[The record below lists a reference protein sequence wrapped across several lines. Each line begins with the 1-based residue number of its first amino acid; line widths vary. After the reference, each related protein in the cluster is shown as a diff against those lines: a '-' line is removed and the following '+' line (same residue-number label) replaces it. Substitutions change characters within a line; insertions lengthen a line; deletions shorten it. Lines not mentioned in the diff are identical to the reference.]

1 MIRRAALAAFLAAP
15 FAAQGAPL
23 DNAYTFIDT
32 MMDMHAQG
40 TTLRLVQGF
49 VPTPTFDDGDVSYTY
64 DDDVLTIA
72 LLKRGTDDD
81 LSRAKLLGDS
91 IVYAQTNDPL
101 ADGRVRNAYHSNP
114 FLKRDGAVNV
124 SDGGSDT
131 GNMAWTGMGL
141 VQLYRVTRDE
151 TYLTAAQ
158 KIAGFIAANDTDTR
172 GKGGYVGGF
181 KANQT
186 KNLWKS
192 TEHNIDCT
200 ALFSMLFE
208 ATHDPQWK
216 ADARHALVFVKSMW
230 SRKGGFYWVGTLT
243 DGKTINRD
251 EPTPEDVQTWSYL
264 ATGLAA
270 HQGSID
276 WALANLQ
283 ATSGSFQGLSFS
295 LADRS
300 GAWFEG
306 TGHAAAALEAR
317 ATGDDLNEAQILLN
331 DIEIGQTSAPNA
343 DGNGIDAA
351 SKDGLLTGDGSDA
364 YYAALHT
371 GATGWYC
378 IAKQNGNPFKLL
390 PRAK

>member
-1 MIRRAALAAFLAAP
+1 MRRAALAAFVAMPLAAQ
-15 FAAQGAPL
+15 AAPL
-23 DNAYTFIDT
+23 DNAYSFIDT

-40 TTLRLVQGF
+40 TTLRLAQSF
-49 VPTPTFDDGDVSYTY
+49 VPTPTFDNGDVSYTY
-64 DDDVLTIA
+64 DDDVLIIA

-81 LSRAKLLGDS
+81 LSRARLLGDS

-101 ADGRVRNAYHSNP
+101 ADGRVRNAYHSDP
-114 FLKRDGAVNV
+114 FLKHDGAVNV

-131 GNMAWTGMGL
+131 GNMAWTGMAL
-141 VQLYRVTRDE
+141 MQLHRVTRDE
-151 TYLTAAQ
+151 TYLIAAQ
-158 KIAGFIAANDTDTR
+158 KIASFIQTNDFDTR

-216 ADARHALVFVKSMW
+216 AAAKHALVFVKSMW

-243 DGKTINRD
+243 DGKTVNRD

-264 ATGLAA
+264 ATGLTA

-276 WALANLQ
+276 WALANLS
-283 ATSGSFQGLSFS
+283 ATSGGFQGLSFS

-331 DIEIGQTSAPNA
+331 DIEVGQTSAPNA

-378 IAKQNGNPFKLL
+378 IAKQNGNPFRLL
-390 PRAK
+390 PREK

>member
-1 MIRRAALAAFLAAP
+1 MRRAALASFVLAPLAAQ
-15 FAAQGAPL
+15 AAPL
-23 DNAYTFIDT
+23 DNAYTFIDQ
-32 MMDMHAQG
+32 MMDLHAQG
-40 TTLRLVQGF
+40 TTLRLVQSF

-64 DDDVLTIA
+64 DDDVLIIA
-72 LLKRGTDDD
+72 LLKRGSDDD
-81 LSRAKLLGDS
+81 IARARLLGDS
-91 IVYAQTNDPL
+91 IVYAQAHDGF

-114 FLKRDGAVNV
+114 FLKHDGAVNI

-131 GNMAWTGMGL
+131 GNMAWTGMAL
-141 VQLYRVTRDE
+141 MQLYRITRDQ
-151 TYLTAAQ
+151 TYLAAAQ
-158 KIAGFIAANDTDTR
+158 QIASFIQTNDTDTR
-172 GKGGYVGGF
+172 GKGGYIGGF
-181 KANQT
+181 KANQD

-200 ALFSMLFE
+200 ALFTMLFE
-208 ATHDPQWK
+208 ATHDPKWK
-216 ADARHALVFVKSMW
+216 ADAKHALPFVKSMW
-230 SRKGGFYWVGTLT
+230 SKKGGFYWVGTLT

-264 ATGLAA
+264 ATGIAA
-270 HQGSID
+270 HSGSID
-276 WALANLQ
+276 WALANLS
-283 ATSGSFQGLSFS
+283 ATSGGFQGLSFS

-331 DIEIGQTSAPNA
+331 DIETGQTSAPNA

-378 IAKQNGNPFKLL
+378 LAKQNGNPFKLL
-390 PRAK
+390 PRAE

>member
-1 MIRRAALAAFLAAP
+1 VIRRAALAAFLAVP
-15 FAAQGAPL
+15 FAAQAAPL
-23 DNAYTFIDT
+23 DNAYGFIDT

-40 TTLRLVQGF
+40 TTLRLVQSF
-49 VPTPTFDDGDVSYTY
+49 APTPTFDDGDVSYTY
-64 DDDVLTIA
+64 DDDVLIIA

-81 LSRAKLLGDS
+81 LPRARLLGDS

-101 ADGRVRNAYHSNP
+101 ADGRVRNAYHSDP
-114 FLKRDGAVNV
+114 FLKHDGAVNV

-131 GNMAWTGMGL
+131 GNMAWTGMAL
-141 VQLYRVTRDE
+141 MQLHRITRDE
-151 TYLTAAQ
+151 TYLTAAE
-158 KIAGFIAANDTDTR
+158 KIASFIQTNDFDTR

-216 ADARHALVFVKSMW
+216 ADAKHALVFVKSMW
-230 SRKGGFYWVGTLT
+230 NRKGGFYWVGTLT
-243 DGKTINRD
+243 DGKTVNRD

-264 ATGLAA
+264 ATGIAA
-270 HQGSID
+270 YQGSID
-276 WALANLQ
+276 WALANLS

-331 DIEIGQTSAPNA
+331 DIETGQISAPNA

-378 IAKQNGNPFKLL
+378 LAKQNGNPFKLL